1 MRKKHIL
8 VPDVEFKCRNY
19 EILAIFTV
27 GKTPELGSQGF
38 VVVGFFLICMYC
50 ENN

>member
-19 EILAIFTV
+19 EILAIVTV
-27 GKTPELGSQGF
+27 SKTPELGSQVF
-38 VVVGFFLICMYC
+38 VVVDCFLFFFK
-50 ENN
+50 